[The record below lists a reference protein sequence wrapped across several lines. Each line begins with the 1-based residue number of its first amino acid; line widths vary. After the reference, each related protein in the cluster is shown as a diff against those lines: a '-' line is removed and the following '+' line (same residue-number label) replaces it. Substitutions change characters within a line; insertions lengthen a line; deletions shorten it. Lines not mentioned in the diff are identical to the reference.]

1 MSLEQAL
8 DRNDHAERSTS
19 RQPRGA
25 QRALRSPGLRKHRRT
40 RSRRKLMAW
49 LFMLPLVV
57 FNVVVILGPSLA
69 TAYYAFTD
77 WTGQGPANWVGLANF
92 QQLFVDNDFHQ
103 ALLHN
108 IIWMALFLTIPM
120 AVGLCQCRYLAE
132 SLKSLGWYQHRV
144 RSDWYPL
151 AGQCV
156 LFRQ

>member
-8 DRNDHAERSTS
+8 DRDNRSAS
-19 RQPRGA
+19 RQSEGA
-25 QRALRSPGLRKHRRT
+25 QRMLRSLGHRRHRKT
-40 RSRRKLMAW
+40 RSRRKLIAW

-69 TAYYAFTD
+69 TVYYAFTD
-77 WTGQGPANWVGLANF
+77 WTGLGPANWVGLANF

-120 AVGLCQCRYLAE
+120 AVGLFIAVIFSQITPFQVFFS
-132 SLKSLGWYQHRV
+132 SLFFFPYVIATVVHGAIL
-144 RSDWYPL
+144 
-151 AGQCV
+151 
-156 LFRQ
+156 

>member
-8 DRNDHAERSTS
+8 DRDDHAELSAS
-19 RQPRGA
+19 WQPRGA
-25 QRALRSPGLRKHRRT
+25 QLVLRSPGLQKHQRT
-40 RSRRKLMAW
+40 RSRRKLIAW

-120 AVGLCQCRYLAE
+120 AVGLFIAVIFSQISRFQVFFC
-132 SLKSLGWYQHRV
+132 SLFFFPYVIATVVHGAIL
-144 RSDWYPL
+144 
-151 AGQCV
+151 
-156 LFRQ
+156 